1 MNSYIENACKDE
13 LDAMQKAQIALE
25 KKLQDIMKDK
35 KVRQM
40 EDALQSQSDDVSI
53 QMRKMQRELTRM
65 ENEIEDDITL
75 SDKDRQT
82 KMHSLHKAA
91 ISQYKK
97 ISEKYPAAMKAQLLS
112 NLRLLK

>member
-25 KKLQDIMKDK
+25 KKLEDIMKDK
-35 KVRQM
+35 KIRQM

-75 SDKDRQT
+75 SDKDRQN

-91 ISQYKK
+91 VSQYKQ